1 MGHKLTFELGKEFK
15 QTENYGGNTMS
26 LLTKATQYKFNL
38 LTIMNILSSLD
49 N

>member
-15 QTENYGGNTMS
+15 KTENYGENTMS

-38 LTIMNILSSLD
+38 LTIMNILSSLY